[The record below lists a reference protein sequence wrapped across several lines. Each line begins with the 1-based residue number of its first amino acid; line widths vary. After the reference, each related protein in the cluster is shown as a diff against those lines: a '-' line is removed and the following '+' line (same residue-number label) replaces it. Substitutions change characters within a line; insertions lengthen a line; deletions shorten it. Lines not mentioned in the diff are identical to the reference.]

1 MGGAGEHRR
10 TGGWVVKDG
19 GWECPVGLEGEKN
32 RGAETIG
39 SMSITGLGVYSACG
53 GYTGR
58 GGEEGGYDGVERRGH
73 ERGARGLGGEG
84 L

>member
-1 MGGAGEHRR
+1 VIFTKGSDTECLTAG
-10 TGGWVVKDG
+10 
-19 GWECPVGLEGEKN
+19 GLEGEKN

-58 GGEEGGYDGVERRGH
+58 GGEEGGYDGVERWGH